1 MAEHCRRLTLDEL
14 AREAGVHPVH
24 LSRIFRRSVGEGIGD
39 HIHRLRV
46 RTACERLLDPHA
58 SLAEVSFATGFA
70 DQSHFTRS
78 FRRITGMTPA
88 LFRSVVL
95 HAT

>member
-1 MAEHCRRLTLDEL
+1 MGLTNTGG
-14 AREAGVHPVH
+14 AGNFRVYN
-24 LSRIFRRSVGEGIGD
+24 SIFRRSVGEGIGD

>member
-1 MAEHCRRLTLDEL
+1 
-14 AREAGVHPVH
+14 V
-24 LSRIFRRSVGEGIGD
+24 SV
-39 HIHRLRV
+39 
-46 RTACERLLDPHA
+46 
-58 SLAEVSFATGFA
+58 ATGFA

-95 HAT
+95 RAT